1 MKIVVTGATGL
12 VGARFSNLLKDKYEI
27 IPLATSLGINITSP
41 SAVETF
47 ILDNKPDVI
56 LHFAAKADVDGCE
69 KDKHEDLSLLNEQ
82 NFDAKTFPV
91 ENIINE
97 DWEGGVSA
105 FAINVAGTKNLA
117 EAARE
122 INAKFIYIST
132 DFVFSGDNREGFE
145 ENDEVSP
152 INWYGATKYLG
163 ERIVMQ
169 TVSDYI
175 IARISSPYGVKSE
188 GKKDF
193 IWKFVEFLSTKEE
206 IFCVENQII
215 TPTFID
221 DVVMGI
227 DFLLDKNESGI
238 WHIVGSSF
246 ISPFEI
252 GQKVKAA
259 FSLTARINGVK
270 AEDFFKD
277 RAPRPYHSRVKNVK
291 ISELGFVPK
300 TFDEGLSLIS
310 K

>member
-12 VGARFSNLLKDKYEI
+12 VGTRFNNLLHDKYEI
-27 IPLATSLGINITSP
+27 IPLATSLGVNITSP
-41 SAVETF
+41 SAVESF
-47 ILDNKPDVI
+47 ILEKKPDVI
-56 LHFAAKADVDGCE
+56 LHFAAKTDVDGCE
-69 KDKHEDLSLLNEQ
+69 KDKQEDLTRLNEQ
-82 NFDAKTFPV
+82 NFDAKTFSV

-97 DWEGGVSA
+97 DWEGGESA

-132 DFVFSGDNREGFE
+132 DFVFSGDRQEGFE
-145 ENDEVSP
+145 ENDMVNP

-169 TVSDYI
+169 TVSDSI

-188 GKKDF
+188 EKKDF
-193 IWKFVEFLSTKEE
+193 IWKFVEYLSTKEE
-206 IFCVENQII
+206 ISCVENQTI

-227 DFLLDKNESGI
+227 DFLLDKNETGI
-238 WHIVGSSF
+238 WHIVGSGF
-246 ISPFEI
+246 VSPFEI

-259 FSLTARINGVK
+259 FSLPARINGVK

-277 RAPRPYHSRVKNVK
+277 RAPRPYQSRVKNVK

-300 TFDEGLSLIS
+300 TFDEGLALIS